1 MKNFLKNLAIT
12 AVSIFI
18 VVSFIRFDINVG
30 TWDMAGRVC
39 FVFFTLLIA
48 CMATSLQDNDDI

>member
-12 AVSIFI
+12 AVSIFT

-30 TWDMAGRVC
+30 TWDMAGRIC
-39 FVFFTLLIA
+39 FVFFTLLISCLFTA
-48 CMATSLQDNDDI
+48 LQEEII